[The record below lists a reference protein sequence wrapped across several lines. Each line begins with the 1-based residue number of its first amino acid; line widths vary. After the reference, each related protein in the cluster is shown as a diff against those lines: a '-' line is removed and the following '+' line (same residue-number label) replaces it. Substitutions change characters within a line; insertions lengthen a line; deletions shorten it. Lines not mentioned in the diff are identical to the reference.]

1 MLDDETQLGL
11 PARPAALADAPAA
24 VWSAPLTLPTY
35 HPLPPEVFPAYL
47 DRRVYQGSSG
57 RVYPL
62 PFHHR
67 IATDPVEHAWTAVH
81 LQNEWLH
88 VVVLPELGGRV
99 HVVRDRTSGVDLFY
113 ANPVVKPAL
122 VGLAGPWIAGG
133 VEFNWPQHHRP
144 ATYLPTDWEA
154 VTKEDGAVVVRCSD
168 HDPFTRMRGTH
179 ALRLRP
185 GSSVLELEVRLA
197 NRTELPQSFLWWAN
211 VAARVDEDY
220 QSFFPHDVTVVADH
234 AKRAVTAYPAADRHY
249 YGVDYPARAG
259 EVFTAADGARGTGDR
274 IDWYRTIPVPTS
286 YMCLGSR
293 EDFFGGYDHA
303 RGVGFVHVADHQ
315 VAVGKKQW
323 TWGNSPF
330 GHAWD
335 ANLSDDGA
343 HYVEL
348 MAGVF
353 TDNQPDF
360 SVLAPGETKVFT
372 QSWYPVRRTGP
383 VDRATIDAAVS
394 LRREEDPRRVRLAV
408 VVTRPRA
415 GVRVELSAGGQV
427 VVSETV
433 DLDPSAA
440 LLRVHEVPAGE
451 AGSPDVE
458 VSVVHEGREL
468 VRWSTAEER
477 AGIGEVPGPATE
489 PPAPREVASV
499 EELALTAEH
508 LELYRHATRS
518 PEPYWR
524 EALARDPGHVPS
536 LVGLAVR
543 AYRAGLDEEA
553 EQLLRRAVDRLT
565 SRHPTPRDTTALY
578 LLGVVLEARGRQDD
592 AYDAYGRASWA
603 RAWRGPAGYRMA
615 RLDARAGRTEAAL
628 HRLADVRRVEP
639 EHLQAAALE
648 VVCRRRL
655 GDGVVDD
662 AEDVLAAARAL
673 DPLDAWLRHLDGLPA
688 SADAQTCLDVA
699 LELAGAGEL
708 EDALHVLDEAEERE
722 PMRAAGQPAAGPLLA
737 HHRAL
742 VLDRLG
748 RTAQAAAA
756 RADAAARDTTWC
768 FPGRREDV
776 AALSASA
783 ADPRAR
789 TLRGHWLYAAGRH
802 ADAVADW
809 RAGAAGT
816 PGDPVPHRNLGLA
829 LVNDHRDLAAARAA
843 YARAE
848 EAAPDEARL
857 RFEVDQLDALRRLTP
872 QQRLARWQERWDL
885 AEQRDDALVEVAHL
899 LVSTGGAARA
909 VQLLTTRT
917 FQPWEGGEGQVLSAW
932 ERARTR
938 LALEALADDPAAAVA
953 HLRAALDSP
962 ACLGEARHPLAATAQ
977 LHLLLGDALAAT
989 GDAGAARAA
998 WGAAAEHRGDFL
1010 GMSTQEHSE
1019 ATFSS
1024 VLALRRLGRD
1034 DGPLTA
1040 SLRRFRDALAA
1051 AVPVVDYFATSLPD
1065 LLLFEEDPLVVRDR
1079 RVVVLDAQLALLD
1092 GDAGRARE
1100 LLADPRLAASR
1111 HAADLAHALATHPQL
1126 LGVPAAA
1133 PDATPDAVPG
1143 GPVTRIEE
1151 VAR

>member
-11 PARPAALADAPAA
+11 PARPAALAELPAA
-24 VWSAPLTLPTY
+24 AWSAPLTLPTY

-67 IATDPVEHAWTAVH
+67 IATEPVEHAWTAVH

-99 HVVRDRTSGVDLFY
+99 HVVRDRTSGRDLFY

-154 VTKEDGAVVVRCSD
+154 VTEEDGAVVVRCSD

-185 GSSVLELEVRLA
+185 GSSVLELQVRLA

-211 VAARVDEDY
+211 VAARVDDDY

-234 AKRAVTAYPAADRHY
+234 AKRAVTGYPAADRHY

-259 EVFTAADGARGTGDR
+259 EEFTAADGARGTGDR

-286 YMCLGSR
+286 YMALGSR

-303 RGVGFVHVADHQ
+303 SGVGFVHVADHQ

-335 ANLSDDGA
+335 ANLADDGA

-372 QSWYPVRRTGP
+372 QSWYPVRHTGP
-383 VDRATIDAAVS
+383 VDRASADAAVS
-394 LRREEDPRRVRLAV
+394 LRRDGDRVRLAV

-415 GVRVELSAGGQV
+415 GVRVELRAGGDV
-427 VVSETV
+427 VAVETV

-440 LLRVHEVPAGE
+440 LLRAHEVPAG
-451 AGSPDVE
+451 DVE

-477 AGIGEVPGPATE
+477 TGIGEVPGPATE
-489 PPAPREVASV
+489 PPAPADVTSV

-543 AYRAGLDEEA
+543 AHRAGLDQEA
-553 EQLLRRAVDRLT
+553 EAFLRRAVDRLT
-565 SRHPTPRDTTALY
+565 SRHPTPQDTTALY
-578 LLGVVLEARGRQDD
+578 LLGVVLEARGCEDD
-592 AYDAYGRASWA
+592 AYDAYGRASWT

-615 RLDARAGRTEAAL
+615 RLDARAGRTAAAL

-655 GDGVVDD
+655 GDVESGV

-708 EDALHVLDEAEERE
+708 EGALRVLDEAEARE
-722 PMRAAGQPAAGPLLA
+722 PLRASGQPAAGPLLA

-748 RTAQAAAA
+748 RAREAAAA
-756 RADAAARDTTWC
+756 RADAATRDTTWC

-789 TLRGHWLYAAGRH
+789 ALRGHWLYAAGRH
-802 ADAVADW
+802 ADAVEDW
-809 RAGAAGT
+809 LAGAAGA
-816 PGDPVPHRNLGLA
+816 PDDPVPHRNLGLA
-829 LVNDHRDLAAARAA
+829 LVNDHHDLEAARAA

-857 RFEVDQLDALRRLTP
+857 RFEVDQLDALRGLGP
-872 QQRLARWQERWDL
+872 QQRLTRWRERWDL

-899 LVSTGGAARA
+899 LVSTGDAARA
-909 VQLLTTRT
+909 VQLLTGRT

-938 LALEALADDPAAAVA
+938 LALEVLADDPAAAVA

-977 LHLLLGDALAAT
+977 LHLLLGDALAAA
-989 GDAGAARAA
+989 GDAAAARTA
-998 WGAAAEHRGDFL
+998 WEVAAEHRGDFL
-1010 GMSTQEHSE
+1010 AMSTQEHSE

-1040 SLRRFRDALAA
+1040 SLRRFRDEFAA
-1051 AVPVVDYFATSLPD
+1051 SVPVVDYFATSLPD

-1079 RVVVLDAQLALLD
+1079 RSAVLDAQLALLD
-1092 GDAGRARE
+1092 GDAARARE
-1100 LLADPRLAASR
+1100 LLDDPRLAASR
-1111 HAADLAHALATHPQL
+1111 HAADLAHALATCPGL
-1126 LGVPAAA
+1126 LGVPE
-1133 PDATPDAVPG
+1133 PS
-1143 GPVTRIEE
+1143 VTRVEE